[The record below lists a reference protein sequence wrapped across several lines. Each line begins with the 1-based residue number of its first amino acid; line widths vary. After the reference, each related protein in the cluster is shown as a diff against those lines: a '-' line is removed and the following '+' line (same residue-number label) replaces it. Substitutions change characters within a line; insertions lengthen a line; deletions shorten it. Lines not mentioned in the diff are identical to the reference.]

1 MTFRKTKGTGA
12 GTSLVSLSVRNLTKT
27 HPSLAG
33 IFMNMAKEIEHKFLV
48 KGDQYK
54 SLVTPTLYRQGYIPT
69 QNGMTVRVRIA
80 GEKGFLTLKDKTVG
94 MSRNEFEYEIP
105 VLEAK
110 QMLDTMCDKPQ
121 IEKYRYVIPA
131 EQGLKWEVD
140 EFLGDNAGLVVAE
153 IEVPTE
159 DTKFLLPEWIGKE
172 VTGDKKYNNSQLCKK
187 PYKEWVK

>member
-1 MTFRKTKGTGA
+1 
-12 GTSLVSLSVRNLTKT
+12 
-27 HPSLAG
+27 
-33 IFMNMAKEIEHKFLV
+33 MAKEIEHKFTV
-48 KGDQYK
+48 KSDKYK
-54 SLVTPTLYRQGYIPT
+54 SLATPTLYRQGYIPT
-69 QNGMTVRVRIA
+69 TNGMTVRVRIA
-80 GEKGFLTLKDKTVG
+80 GEKGFVTFKDKTVG

-105 VLEAK
+105 VQEAK

-153 IEVPTE
+153 IEVPAE
-159 DTKFLLPEWIGKE
+159 DTKFSLPEWIDKE

-187 PYKEWVK
+187 PYKEW

>member
-1 MTFRKTKGTGA
+1 MSFSKTKRTGT
-12 GTSLVSLSVRNLTKT
+12 GTSLVSLSVRNLPKT
-27 HPSLAG
+27 SPVIG
-33 IFMNMAKEIEHKFLV
+33 GYFYDMAKEIEHKFTV
-48 KGDQYK
+48 KGDGYK
-54 SLVTPTLYRQGYIPT
+54 LLSSPTLYRQGYIPT

-159 DTKFLLPEWIGKE
+159 DTKFLLPEWIGNE

-187 PYKEWVK
+187 PYKEWEK

>member
-1 MTFRKTKGTGA
+1 M
-12 GTSLVSLSVRNLTKT
+12 
-27 HPSLAG
+27 H
-33 IFMNMAKEIEHKFLV
+33 MAKEIEHKFTV
-48 KGDQYK
+48 KSDKYK
-54 SLVTPTLYRQGYIPT
+54 SLATSTHYRQGYIPT

-80 GEKGFLTLKDKTVG
+80 GEKGFITLKDKTIC

-105 VLEAK
+105 AAEAR

-159 DTKFLLPEWIGKE
+159 DTKFSLPEWVDKE

-187 PYKEWVK
+187 PYKEWGER

>member
-1 MTFRKTKGTGA
+1 M
-12 GTSLVSLSVRNLTKT
+12 
-27 HPSLAG
+27 H
-33 IFMNMAKEIEHKFLV
+33 MAKEIEHKFTV
-48 KGDQYK
+48 KSDKYK
-54 SLVTPTLYRQGYIPT
+54 SLATPTLYRQGYIPT
-69 QNGMTVRVRIA
+69 TNGMTVRVRIA
-80 GEKGFLTLKDKTVG
+80 GEKGFVTFKDKTIG

-105 VLEAK
+105 VQEAK

-153 IEVPTE
+153 IEVPAE
-159 DTKFLLPEWIGKE
+159 DTKFSLPEWIDKE

-187 PYKEWVK
+187 PYKEW

>member
-1 MTFRKTKGTGA
+1 
-12 GTSLVSLSVRNLTKT
+12 
-27 HPSLAG
+27 
-33 IFMNMAKEIEHKFLV
+33 MAKEIEHKFTV
-48 KGDQYK
+48 KSNHYK
-54 SLVTPTLYRQGYIPT
+54 TLAAPTLYRQGYIPT

-105 VLEAK
+105 VQEAR

-159 DTKFLLPEWIGKE
+159 DTKFSLPEWIGKE
-172 VTGDKKYNNSQLCKK
+172 VTGDKKYNNSQLYKK
-187 PYKEWVK
+187 PYKEWKE

>member
-1 MTFRKTKGTGA
+1 
-12 GTSLVSLSVRNLTKT
+12 
-27 HPSLAG
+27 
-33 IFMNMAKEIEHKFLV
+33 MNMAKEIEHKFLV

-159 DTKFLLPEWIGKE
+159 DMKFLLPEWIGKE

-187 PYKEWVK
+187 PYKEWGK